1 MSEERQEFRWSEKAR
16 KAALALADGQ
26 TRAEAAKQA
35 DISERTLYRW
45 LDDPDFSAEVDR
57 LSLMTSI
64 ASRAE
69 RLRIAKRVARQKVR
83 PDGTIDTDKD
93 LLDWLKFAQGETD
106 GFKMELET
114 FAASFDIETCTDDE
128 LRFLADGG
136 DLAEL
141 VRKRGSVKRVAQ

>member
-1 MSEERQEFRWSEKAR
+1 MSEERQEFRWTEKAKR
-16 KAALALADGQ
+16 AALALADGQ
-26 TRAEAAKQA
+26 TRAEAATQA

-45 LDDPDFSAEVDR
+45 LDDPDFSTEVDR

-83 PDGTIDTDKD
+83 PDGSIDTDKD

-106 GFKMELET
+106 GFKVELET
-114 FAASFDIETCTDDE
+114 LAASFDIESCTAAE
-128 LRFLADGG
+128 LDYLASGG
-136 DLAEL
+136 DLLEL
-141 VRKRGSVKRVAQ
+141 VRNRGSGKSVAQ